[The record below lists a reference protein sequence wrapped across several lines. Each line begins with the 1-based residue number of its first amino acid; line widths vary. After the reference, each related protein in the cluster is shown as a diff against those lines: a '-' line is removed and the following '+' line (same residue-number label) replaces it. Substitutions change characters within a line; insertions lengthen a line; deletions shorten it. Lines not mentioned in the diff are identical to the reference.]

1 MAKVDIGRSIADSLS
16 LLKGNPVVLVPII
29 VAAAAATALNDYLRT
44 TVHFA
49 ALSIYY
55 ILGYLVI
62 LFLVSTVIRMVYDAA
77 RGKASLSEGVKAAA
91 RRYVFFLATSIL
103 FGLIV
108 VLGTIAIIIPGV
120 FLGVKLHYWAYAL
133 LIEDEGITGSLKRS
147 WRIVRGNWWRT
158 FALGI
163 IFLLPISLLFI
174 IAELVPPPGTQIIGF
189 IAALGYGWY
198 YAAFTVAFLQLTAA
212 VPTSTEAGLAEDPG
226 QGTD

>member
-44 TVHFA
+44 TVHFT

-77 RGKASLSEGVKAAA
+77 RGQASLSEGVKAAA

-198 YAAFTVAFLQLTAA
+198 YAAFTVAFLQLTTV
-212 VPTSTEAGLAEDPG
+212 VPASTETELAERPG
-226 QGTD
+226 HGTD

>member
-1 MAKVDIGRSIADSLS
+1 MAKVDIGRSIADSLA

-55 ILGYLVI
+55 ILGYLII

-77 RGKASLSEGVKAAA
+77 RGKASLSEGGKAAA
-91 RRYVFFLATSIL
+91 RRYVFFLVTSIV

-163 IFLLPISLLFI
+163 IFLLPISLLFV

-198 YAAFTVAFLQLTAA
+198 YAAFTVAFLQLTTV
-212 VPTSTEAGLAEDPG
+212 VPASTETELAERPG
-226 QGTD
+226 HGTD